1 MRVHNVPYQDQKL
14 GYEVM
19 EKAAVTTGGVK
30 AHDESFS
37 LIQFRTLANSMP
49 QLVWIADA
57 KGHLTYFNERR
68 SSYFGSNLSKSG
80 AGWEPIIHPEDLK
93 TTIAAWFQAQTSI
106 DNYEMEHR
114 LRMADGNYLWHISR
128 AFPMKA
134 ADGAILAWFGTATDI
149 DRIKRSEAELQAAEE
164 RLRLATQAAD
174 MFAWEVDLK
183 TGEMKWAS
191 NAADIIGC
199 PAEMLSNQPESGNFF
214 VAPRDRERLTHEFNK
229 ALSAGSSVFSLQFS
243 GVPKDGE
250 TTHWRAFGKFLR
262 SRDGS
267 PVRAVGVTQNV
278 SVQKRSD
285 AALEVFADRLAAA
298 EDGAGALVYD
308 WDVKTGIVWRS
319 CGMTRLLGWEQDE
332 IAPTAEGWANI
343 MHPDDKARL
352 HEVPDETAFSPSGHL
367 INEYRVRHKNGR
379 YIWVLDSGR
388 IFHDDKGKIVR
399 IAGTT
404 IDITVKR
411 QSEESQRR
419 TASLVDLSFEPIF
432 VWHAERGI
440 QEWNK
445 GAEHLYG
452 YTREEALGRRTHEL
466 LRTSHSQ
473 GLDQFLA
480 LLKRDKSWSGELM
493 HRAKDGR
500 TITVE
505 SRHQLIETGDDE
517 FILETNRDIAE
528 RKQADAQMARL
539 AAVAAASHDALFGA
553 NLEGVIEAWNPGAE
567 ALLGYTEA
575 EALGMSHAKL
585 ALPDQKKEQ
594 QDIVAKVQ
602 AGQTVPPFDTQL
614 LHKSG
619 HFVNVSK
626 AMTPVMSRDGT
637 VIGISIAAHDISDRL
652 EWEERQMLMNRE
664 LAHRVKNSF
673 AVLQAILRSTL
684 KSSPDPAQFAQAFS
698 GRLQSL
704 SAAHDVLSA
713 NDWKGAELGALLR
726 HQLSVYLSG
735 QRIILTG
742 APVNLTAEHA
752 APVSLI
758 VNELATNALK
768 YGALSV
774 PYGVIAI
781 SWSVDDGDNNAS
793 MLNLE
798 WREQGGPPASEPQHH
813 GFGTTLIQRSL
824 AEAQVHVEYLAEGLV
839 CLVNW
844 PLQPASVA
852 RRHT

>member
-1 MRVHNVPYQDQKL
+1 LSQVRKS
-14 GYEVM
+14 GYKVM
-19 EKAAVTTGGVK
+19 VKAAVKAGGEK
-30 AHDESFS
+30 TQDEGFS
-37 LIQFRTLANSMP
+37 LTLFRTLANSMP

-57 KGHLTYFNERR
+57 KGQLTYFNERR
-68 SSYFGSNLSKSG
+68 SAYFGSSSSKSG
-80 AGWEPIIHPEDLK
+80 AGWEPIVHPEDLEA
-93 TTIAAWFQAQTSI
+93 TIGAWFQAQKFI

-114 LRMADGNYLWHISR
+114 LRMADGTYLWHISR

-134 ADGAILAWFGTATDI
+134 GEGAILAWFGTATDI
-149 DRIKRSEAELQAAEE
+149 DRLKRSEAELQAAEE

-199 PAEMLSNQPESGNFF
+199 PTDMLSNRPESGNFF

-262 SRDGS
+262 SRDGK
-267 PVRAVGVTQNV
+267 PVRAVGITQNV
-278 SVQKRSD
+278 SMQKKSD
-285 AALEVFADRLAAA
+285 AALEAFADRLAAA

-319 CGMTRLLGWEQDE
+319 GGMTRLLGWEQGE
-332 IAPTAEGWANI
+332 IAPTAEAWANI
-343 MHPDDKARL
+343 MHPDDQGRL
-352 HEVPDETAFSPSGHL
+352 HEMSEETAFSPSGHSV
-367 INEYRVRHKNGR
+367 NEYRVQHKDGR

-388 IFHDDKGKIVR
+388 VFRDNRGKIVR

-404 IDITVKR
+404 IDITMKR
-411 QSEESQRR
+411 KAEESQRR

-432 VWHAERGI
+432 VWHAEHGI

-466 LRTSHSQ
+466 LGTNHPQ
-473 GLDQFLA
+473 GLNQFLMQ
-480 LLKRDKSWSGELM
+480 LKRDKNWSGELL

-500 TITVE
+500 PITVE

-517 FILETNRDIAE
+517 FILETNRDVAE
-528 RKQADAQMARL
+528 RKKADAQMARL

-575 EALGMSHAKL
+575 EALGMRHAKL
-585 ALPDQKKEQ
+585 VLPSRKKEQ
-594 QDIVAKVQ
+594 QDIFAKVQ
-602 AGQTVPPFDTQL
+602 AGQTVPPSDTQL
-614 LHKSG
+614 LHKNG
-619 HFVNVSK
+619 HFVNVSR

-637 VIGISIAAHDISDRL
+637 VIGISIAAHDIGDRL

-713 NDWKGAELGALLR
+713 NDWRGAELGALLR

-742 APVNLTAEHA
+742 APVNLTAEYT

-774 PYGVIAI
+774 PHGIIAV
-781 SWSVDDGDNNAS
+781 SWRVDDGDKNAS

-798 WREQGGPPASEPQHH
+798 WREQGGPPASQPQHH

-824 AEAQVHVEYLAEGLV
+824 AEAQVDVEYLAEGLV
-839 CLVNW
+839 CRVSW
-844 PLQPASVA
+844 PLQPVSVA
-852 RRHT
+852 RRCT